1 MNKSNLID
9 KLYEDVYIEINKV
22 TPEPCK
28 DYSSAKSEPLDLI
41 VGVTAISKEK
51 FMVRVQNTNDFSD
64 PQYITGT
71 KDEIMLNLKK
81 AINSKGQGE

>member
-1 MNKSNLID
+1 MKSDLID
-9 KLYEDVYIEINKV
+9 KLYEDVYTEINKL

-28 DYSSAKSEPLDLI
+28 DYSSARSEHLDLI

-51 FMVRVQNTNDFSD
+51 FIVRVQNTNDFSD
-64 PQYITGT
+64 PKYVTGT

-81 AINSKGQGE
+81 VITEKSEKE

>member
-9 KLYEDVYIEINKV
+9 KLYEDVYTEINKV
-22 TPEPCK
+22 TPDPCK
-28 DYSSAKSEPLDLI
+28 DYSSAKSEQLDII

-64 PQYITGT
+64 PQYVTGT

-81 AINSKGQGE
+81 AITDKSERE